1 MHTIPL
7 SRETIERAKRDEDLE
22 NAGRASI
29 RELVSL
35 VDRLESETGIEFLR
49 MEMGIPGFEAN
60 QLGVE
65 AEIAALRTGV
75 PARYP
80 RIQGIPELKQAT
92 ARFVEKFSGVRL
104 DPAGCIPT
112 TGSTAASYISFM
124 TAGRRELERDTVLF
138 LDPGFPVHKQQCR
151 AIGLD
156 YQNLDI
162 YEHRGRALE
171 KALETILAEGR
182 VSTLLFSNP
191 NNPAWICFSEKEL
204 EIIGRLCTRYD
215 VVALEDLAYF
225 AMDFRRNPPGA
236 DLPPSQPSVAQF
248 TDNYILLISSSK
260 LFSFAGERVGL
271 VGISPILY
279 TRRFPDLKRYYSSSH
294 FGHALLYGA
303 AYAVSAGVNH
313 SSQFGL
319 AAMLQAVA
327 AGEYPLLEDVRR
339 YGDRAREMK
348 QIFLGNGFR
357 IVYDQDDG
365 MPIADGFYF
374 TLAYA
379 ELSGEELV
387 EELLRYGISAISLA
401 NTGSSRRE
409 GIRACVSLIHEDKFP
424 ELRNR
429 VEALHGRHRGRATAQ
444 D

>member
-1 MHTIPL
+1 MKTIPL
-7 SRETIERAKRDEDLE
+7 SKEIIEKAKRDEDLE

-35 VDRLESETGIEFLR
+35 VDRLEKETGIQFLR

-60 QLGVE
+60 QIGVE
-65 AEIAALRTGV
+65 AEIAALRTGI
-75 PARYP
+75 PAVYP

-92 ARFVEKFSGVRL
+92 SRFVERFCGIRL

-124 TAGRRELERDTVLF
+124 TAGRRDRERETILF

-151 AIGLD
+151 AIGLA

-162 YEHRGRALE
+162 YEYRG
-171 KALETILAEGR
+171 KALEAALESILAEGH

-191 NNPAWICFSEKEL
+191 NNPAWICFSETEL

-225 AMDFRRNPPGA
+225 AMDFRRNPPGSEV
-236 DLPPSQPSVAQF
+236 PENQPSVAQF
-248 TDNYILLISSSK
+248 TDNTILLISSSK

-271 VGISPILY
+271 VGISPVLY
-279 TRRFPDLKRYYSSSH
+279 ARRFPDLKRYYSSSH
-294 FGHALLYGA
+294 FGHALLFGA

-327 AGEYPLLEDVRR
+327 DGEYPLLGDVRR
-339 YGDRAREMK
+339 YGDRAQEMK
-348 QIFLGNGFR
+348 QIFLENGFR
-357 IVYDQDDG
+357 IVYDKDDG
-365 MPIADGFYF
+365 VPIADGFYF

-387 EELLRYGISAISLA
+387 EELLRYGISAISLTH
-401 NTGSSRRE
+401 TGSARRE
-409 GIRACVSLIHEDKFP
+409 GIRACVSLIHEDHFP
-424 ELRNR
+424 ELRSR
-429 VEALHGRHRGRATAQ
+429 VEALHHAYFG
-444 D
+444 